1 MFRLKSNLPIMEIE
15 LTSLRP
21 RFPEATFSIPF
32 SFVSSGCNAEMKTY
46 RHGMQEKHA
55 SFRYE
60 ITAECKFSNGNY
72 RYNFCERMWNV
83 TSILIPAEKLEIWTS
98 REENASAS
106 TDFSYLGYI
115 TLSDNASTLYKSREL
130 KSVALPETE
139 ALSLKLR
146 LHKPHSN
153 AHNTYCQVYCNT
165 YFHNKKSEINKI
177 TSEKI
182 KW

>member
-1 MFRLKSNLPIMEIE
+1 MEEIDFFFQFAIEVSSLSVKTMFRLKSNLPIMEIE

-72 RYNFCERMWNV
+72 RYNFCERM
-83 TSILIPAEKLEIWTS
+83 
-98 REENASAS
+98 
-106 TDFSYLGYI
+106 
-115 TLSDNASTLYKSREL
+115 
-130 KSVALPETE
+130 
-139 ALSLKLR
+139 
-146 LHKPHSN
+146 
-153 AHNTYCQVYCNT
+153 
-165 YFHNKKSEINKI
+165 
-177 TSEKI
+177 
-182 KW
+182 